1 MTLNKCLFGS
11 VKLWKNSDLDKY
23 SYSGYGTA
31 FDSRSKFLFRDGRF
45 GKREMF
51 GADTSSSLHID
62 NENKYILNIST
73 QGLVDTTSIP
83 ETKYPINFT
92 QFRKR
97 FEL

>member
-1 MTLNKCLFGS
+1 
-11 VKLWKNSDLDKY
+11 
-23 SYSGYGTA
+23 
-31 FDSRSKFLFRDGRF
+31 
-45 GKREMF
+45 MF

-92 QFRKR
+92 QSRKR